1 MEHRQQL
8 ESLGCGVVVVGQ
20 NKDVPQA
27 EEWNTSG
34 SFYCDFIHFCDPDK
48 VFYKAYGFDRSL
60 AGVWGPVSLDF
71 YVKEQQSGAS
81 LHTAKPAVALRRS
94 EGRPNAEGALLAW
107 LSGRELHPSKGQDV
121 NQMGGDILIDGD
133 GTVTLPYYSKTNTDR
148 PTLEAIIETLKSA
161 RHKRR

>member
-71 YVKEQQSGAS
+71 YVKEQQSGAHFTPQNRS
-81 LHTAKPAVALRRS
+81 RNSAQQRKSFRTLTVLCSRGCQGVSCTRR
-94 EGRPNAEGALLAW
+94 RV
-107 LSGRELHPSKGQDV
+107 R
-121 NQMGGDILIDGD
+121 
-133 GTVTLPYYSKTNTDR
+133 T
-148 PTLEAIIETLKSA
+148 
-161 RHKRR
+161 

>member
-34 SFYCDFIHFCDPDK
+34 TFYCDFIHFCDPDK

-71 YVKEQQSGAS
+71 YVKEQQSGAHS
-81 LHTAKPAVALRRS
+81 HRKTGAETLHSKGNRS
-94 EGRPNAEGALLAW
+94 ER
-107 LSGRELHPSKGQDV
+107 
-121 NQMGGDILIDGD
+121 
-133 GTVTLPYYSKTNTDR
+133 
-148 PTLEAIIETLKSA
+148 
-161 RHKRR
+161 

>member
-1 MEHRQQL
+1 MAHRQEL

-20 NKDVPQA
+20 NKDVSQA

-71 YVKEQQSGAS
+71 YVKEQQSGAPLRS
-81 LHTAKPAVALRRS
+81 RKTAGAVACNVS
-94 EGRPNAEGALLAW
+94 NADCALLA
-107 LSGRELHPSKGQDV
+107 
-121 NQMGGDILIDGD
+121 
-133 GTVTLPYYSKTNTDR
+133 
-148 PTLEAIIETLKSA
+148 
-161 RHKRR
+161 

>member
-71 YVKEQQSGAS
+71 YVKEQQSGAP
-81 LHTAKPAVALRRS
+81 LHRKTGASSAQESFRTLTVLCVRGCQGVSCTRR
-94 EGRPNAEGALLAW
+94 R
-107 LSGRELHPSKGQDV
+107 
-121 NQMGGDILIDGD
+121 
-133 GTVTLPYYSKTNTDR
+133 
-148 PTLEAIIETLKSA
+148 A
-161 RHKRR
+161 RT

>member
-1 MEHRQQL
+1 MARRQEL

-20 NKDVPQA
+20 NKDVLQA

-71 YVKEQQSGAS
+71 YVAEQM
-81 LHTAKPAVALRRS
+81 
-94 EGRPNAEGALLAW
+94 
-107 LSGRELHPSKGQDV
+107 SGRELHPSKGQDV
-121 NQMGGDILIDGD
+121 NQMGGDILIDST

-148 PTLEAIIETLKSA
+148 PTLQAILDTLRSPA
-161 RHKRR
+161 HKKR

>member
-71 YVKEQQSGAS
+71 YVKEQQSGAHS
-81 LHTAKPAVALRRS
+81 HRKTGAELCAERESFRTLTVLCSRGCQGVSCTRR
-94 EGRPNAEGALLAW
+94 R
-107 LSGRELHPSKGQDV
+107 
-121 NQMGGDILIDGD
+121 
-133 GTVTLPYYSKTNTDR
+133 
-148 PTLEAIIETLKSA
+148 A
-161 RHKRR
+161 RT

>member
-1 MEHRQQL
+1 MARRQEL

-20 NKDVPQA
+20 NQDVSQA

-34 SFYCDFIHFCDPDK
+34 SFYCDFIHFCDPGK

-71 YVKEQQSGAS
+71 YVAEQM
-81 LHTAKPAVALRRS
+81 
-94 EGRPNAEGALLAW
+94 
-107 LSGRELHPSKGQDV
+107 SGRELHPSKGQDV
-121 NQMGGDILIDGD
+121 NQMGGDILIDST

-148 PTLEAIIETLKSA
+148 PTIQAILDTLRSSA
-161 RHKRR
+161 HKKR